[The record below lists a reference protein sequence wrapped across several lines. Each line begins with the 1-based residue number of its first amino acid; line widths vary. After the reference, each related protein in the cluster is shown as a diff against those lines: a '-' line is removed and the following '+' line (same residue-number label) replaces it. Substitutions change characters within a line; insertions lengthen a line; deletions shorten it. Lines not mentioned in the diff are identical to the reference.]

1 MGPRR
6 ALYFNG
12 RHRNS
17 IHYAVQRWRHGVSR
31 YLLIAKNALS
41 EDKLNREQLTFKR
54 SATKR
59 QKIMPIFKKTT
70 AENYTGKISV
80 FVHSINLFFLFDL
93 SSANC
98 IFVKKHCSTIGAI
111 FCRIHNT
118 L

>member
-59 QKIMPIFKKTT
+59 QKIMPIFKK
-70 AENYTGKISV
+70 NYCRKLHRQNI
-80 FVHSINLFFLFDL
+80 
-93 SSANC
+93 C
-98 IFVKKHCSTIGAI
+98 
-111 FCRIHNT
+111 FCTFH
-118 L
+118 